1 MSSKEKFYE
10 ELAAHF
16 TKEEQDSIKEKCS
29 SMEMELPAFY
39 DSESFYKWIS
49 HNFNSE
55 RFGYHK
61 CMQVLEGNRTTLA
74 YSSYIEDKKN
84 DRTFTIEKQIINN
97 ILPLI
102 KKHLTD
108 LSEDKQLVLA
118 SSIAI
123 NIKELIYN
131 NDVIGNLKPLYED
144 LLNLQKLSIY
154 NQNPNNK
161 LDKITFTKREGG
173 SLIFRSKMVTQLMQ
187 KEFYHYIM
195 RAFSKSSF
203 KSENDIKAK
212 IDKIHT
218 AEKFMDTLVIK
229 EIAEQLINNGVL
241 SKTSSRNNSLG
252 LLNKDGEPLEF
263 PNKIGILIFDIVREL
278 NLINN
283 NDAEAFTG
291 NEKKDYIK
299 SKLKTSDNSR
309 YQFKIDS
316 IIEDF
321 DDFFLWSS
329 RKK

>member
-16 TKEEQDSIKEKCS
+16 TQEEQDSIKEKCS

-55 RFGYHK
+55 RFGYNK
-61 CMQVLEGNRTTLA
+61 CMQVLESNCTTLA

-84 DRTFTIEKQIINN
+84 DRTITIEKQIINN

-195 RAFSKSSF
+195 RAYPNSSF
-203 KSENDIKAK
+203 KSENDIKTK

-241 SKTSSRNNSLG
+241 SKTSNRNNSLG

-278 NLINN
+278 KLINI
-283 NDAEAFTG
+283 NDAEVFTG

-316 IIEDF
+316 IIEGF